1 MKNIFTLLFLLPSLL
16 LFSQKEKTQAY
27 PTTLSHQH
35 NGTVCSM
42 GEPMPGFVIPAP
54 AKSRDNNSAPVVFE
68 VTYGASVPQIAKTS
82 FERATAILGDLF
94 TSPMPISVRLRA
106 GDDLEANTLAGA
118 FPGTY
123 LRNFNAAP
131 KANAWYP
138 IALAEKIAREE
149 FNSVRAPYDIEVT
162 YNSEINWN
170 YTSTS
175 VQANQFDFVTVI
187 LHELIHGMGFSAL
200 GNVNEDTNIGTLRLD
215 GISAAYSQFL
225 EDAAGQNLS
234 EEIDDPSIAMGTA
247 LRSNALFSV
256 TPSLALSE
264 QRARIFAPIV
274 YSGGSSI
281 SHLDERTYNGTP
293 NALMTPSVSRA
304 AIVHNPGPLALDML
318 YDLGW
323 IYTSIIH
330 EEGVGTEDFTQS
342 FPVTAKIFSDN
353 GYDPSTMEMVFS
365 RDTFQ
370 TETRVA
376 MTPTGNTDEF
386 TATLPAPNEETNYQ
400 YYFSVKDNRDLTFV
414 APAEAPT
421 PFFFEYFYAADDI
434 QPEIVHEPETTLDDK
449 STQLIIEASVTDFFT
464 GLDEVVIDYKI
475 NGVTQDPAPMQADLS
490 DGFRPDLYVG
500 VITLPATGLSEGDVL
515 EYRIIA
521 NDKSPSRN
529 TITSPVTDFYNVT
542 ITKTLDAVDLYV
554 NDFVVDDND
563 FSGQGYTISQPAG
576 FNDQAI
582 HSIHP
587 YTNAGENNTR
597 NFSYNLRIPIVVR
610 KSEALIEFEEIVLVE
625 PGEPGTTFGDTE
637 FWDYVIVEGRR
648 TNSTIWQPFLD
659 GYDSNADPTWRST
672 YVNSISGNNSTAAGS
687 PRLYRDRTI
696 DMLENGNFVEG
707 DTVLVRFRLFSDP
720 FAVGWGW
727 AIDNLRIQDTQVAI
741 EEFVEEQDFLV
752 YPNPIGEQ
760 FLTVEASFKQP
771 VKEVN
776 LQLTNI
782 HGQLLYEQIHPTQ
795 NQRFAQTVDIV
806 NFPKGVYL
814 LTMVLDSGDSISRR
828 IVRQ

>member
-1 MKNIFTLLFLLPSLL
+1 MKNIFTLFFLLPSLF

-27 PTTLSHQH
+27 PTTLSHHH
-35 NGTVCSM
+35 NGTVCGM

-54 AKSRDNNSAPVVFE
+54 AKSRNNNAAPVIFE
-68 VTYGASVPQIAKTS
+68 VTYGANVPEIAKTS

-94 TSPMPISVRLRA
+94 TSSMLISVRLQI
-106 GDDLEANTLAGA
+106 GEDLAANTLAGA

-149 FNSVRAPYDIEVT
+149 FNSVRAPFDIEVT
-162 YNSEINWN
+162 YNAAINWN

-175 VQANQFDFVTVI
+175 VQSNQFDFVTVI
-187 LHELIHGMGFSAL
+187 LHELMHGMGFSAL
-200 GNVNEDTNIGTLRLD
+200 TNVNDDTNIGTLKFD
-215 GISAAYSQFL
+215 GISTAYSQFL

-234 EEIDDPSIAMGTA
+234 EEIDDPSITMGTA
-247 LRSNALFSV
+247 LRSNALYSV
-256 TPSLALSE
+256 TPSLGLNGE
-264 QRARIFAPIV
+264 RARIFAPIV

-304 AIVHNPGPLALDML
+304 AIVHNPGPVALNML

-323 IYTSIIH
+323 EYTSIIH

-342 FPVTAKIFSDN
+342 FPVTAQVFSDN
-353 GYDPSTMEMVFS
+353 GYDAGSMQLVFS
-365 RDTFQ
+365 RDTFK
-370 TETRVA
+370 TETVVA

-386 TATLPAPNEETNYQ
+386 TATLPAPGEQTNYQ

-464 GLDEVVIDYKI
+464 GLDDVFIDYKI
-475 NGVTQDPAPMQADLS
+475 NGATQDPAPMQPDLS

-500 VITLPATGLSEGDVL
+500 VITLPSTGLSEGDVL
-515 EYRIIA
+515 EYRIVA
-521 NDKSPSRN
+521 NDKSPARN
-529 TITSPVTDFYNVT
+529 TITSPAADFYNVN
-542 ITKTLDAVDLYV
+542 ITKTLDAVSLYV

-563 FSGQGYTISQPAG
+563 FNGQGYSISQPAG

-587 YTNAGENNTR
+587 YTNAGTNNTR

-610 KSEALIEFEEIVLVE
+610 KTEALIEFEEIVLVE

-648 TNSTIWQPFLD
+648 TNSTIWQPFLN
-659 GYDSNADPTWRST
+659 GYDSNADPSWRST
-672 YVNSISGNNSTAAGS
+672 YNNSINQQNSTASGS

-696 DMLENGNFVEG
+696 NMLENGNFFEG

-760 FLTVEASFKQP
+760 FLTVEAKFKQP
-771 VKEVN
+771 VKDVN
-776 LQLTNI
+776 LQLSNI
-782 HGQLLYEQIHPTQ
+782 HGQLLYQQTHPTQ
-795 NQRFAQTVDIV
+795 NQRFAQTVDIL